1 MEKPTVTVAAAE
13 LRTLA
18 TARLIKT
25 GMPAQDA
32 EIVAE
37 ALVFADL
44 RGTHSHGV
52 MRVEAYEH
60 RIRKGGMNLNP
71 ELRVQ
76 PIKPAIALVDAQGA
90 IGHPAAKL
98 ATEEAIRL
106 AGTHG
111 IGMVGVK
118 NSAHCGVLAYYV
130 DLALR
135 NDCAEILWANSSS
148 SVIPF
153 GGKQPYLGTNPLAFG
168 FPGKTRSILL
178 DMATST
184 VAFGKIFHAKEKG
197 VPIPQGW
204 AVDKA
209 GAPTTDPNTAHAL
222 FPFGGVKG
230 YGIAMM
236 VEALTGLLISGVFGP
251 HITSYW
257 GQFDTLRNMS
267 SLHLV
272 IDPTVFN
279 GAAVFDHTQAMI
291 DELHA
296 QPAKDE
302 SGQVLIPGEIEHATM
317 VRSLEQGIVIPE
329 TVYRYLTTDAT

>member
-1 MEKPTVTVAAAE
+1 MKKPMVRIEAEKLRKLAAE
-13 LRTLA
+13 RMM
-18 TARLIKT
+18 KT
-25 GMPAQDA
+25 GMPARDA

-52 MRVEAYEH
+52 MRVEAYEN

-76 PIKPAIALVDAQGA
+76 PIKPAVALVDAQGG
-90 IGHPAAKL
+90 IGHPAAKM
-98 ATEEAIRL
+98 AAEEAIRL
-106 AGTHG
+106 AGEHG

-130 DLALR
+130 DMALR
-135 NDCAEILWANSSS
+135 KNCAEILWANSST

-153 GGKQPYLGTNPLAFG
+153 GGKKSYLGTNPLAFG
-168 FPGKTRSILL
+168 FPGKTQSILL

-197 VPIPQGW
+197 MPIPEGW

-209 GAPTTDPNTAHAL
+209 GEPTTDPNTAHAL

-230 YGIAMM
+230 YGIGIM

-267 SLHLV
+267 NLHLV
-272 IDPTVFN
+272 IDPTLFN
-279 GAAVFDHTQAMI
+279 GEGVFAHTQTMI

-296 QPAKDE
+296 QPAADE
-302 SGQVLIPGEIEHATM
+302 HRKVLIPGEIEHEKM
-317 VRSLEQGIVIPE
+317 MRSLDQGIDIPE
-329 TVYRYLTTDAT
+329 TVYRYLTG

>member
-1 MEKPTVTVAAAE
+1 MMKKPKKPTVKIEAGQ
-13 LRTLA
+13 LRKLA
-18 TARLIKT
+18 TERLTKA
-25 GMPAQDA
+25 GMRAQDA

-52 MRVEAYEH
+52 MRVEAYEN
-60 RIRKGGMNLNP
+60 RIRKGGMNLKP
-71 ELRVQ
+71 ELRIQ
-76 PIKPAIALVDAQGA
+76 PIKPTIALIDAQGG

-106 AGTHG
+106 ATEHG

-130 DLALR
+130 DLALQ
-135 NDCAEILWANSSS
+135 NKFAEILWANSSS

-153 GGKQPYLGTNPLAFG
+153 GGKQPYFGTNPFAFG
-168 FPGKTRSILL
+168 FPGKTQSILL

-184 VAFGKIFHAKEKG
+184 VAFGKIFDAKEKG
-197 VPIPQGW
+197 MPIPQGW
-204 AVDKA
+204 AVDKH
-209 GAPTTDPNTAHAL
+209 GASTTDPSEAHAL

-230 YGIAMM
+230 YGIGMM
-236 VEALTGLLISGVFGP
+236 VEALTGLLLGGVFGP

-257 GQFDTLRNMS
+257 SQLDTMRNMS

-272 IDPTVFN
+272 IDPTLFC
-279 GAAVFDHTQAMI
+279 GEAVFTHTQAMI

-302 SGQVLIPGEIEHATM
+302 KVRIPGEIEHDTM
-317 VRSLEQGIVIPE
+317 MRSLNEGIEIPE
-329 TVYRYLTTDAT
+329 TVYRYLTD

>member
-1 MEKPTVTVAAAE
+1 MKKPTVKIKAAE
-13 LRTLA
+13 LRKLA
-18 TARLIKT
+18 KERLMKAGI
-25 GMPAQDA
+25 PSHDA

-52 MRVEAYEH
+52 MRVQAYEN

-71 ELRVQ
+71 ELRIQ
-76 PIKPAIALVDAQGA
+76 PIKSTSAVIDAQGG
-90 IGHPAAKL
+90 IGHPAAKM
-98 ATEEAIRL
+98 ASEEAVRL
-106 AGTHG
+106 AGEHG

-130 DLALR
+130 DLALQK
-135 NDCAEILWANSSS
+135 NFAEILWANSSS

-168 FPGKTRSILL
+168 FPGKTQSILL
-178 DMATST
+178 DMATSM

-197 VPIPQGW
+197 MSIPQGW
-204 AVDKA
+204 AVDKD
-209 GAPTTDPNTAHAL
+209 GASTTDPGTAHAL

-251 HITSYW
+251 RITSYW

-272 IDPTVFN
+272 IDPTLFC
-279 GAAVFDHTQAMI
+279 GEAVFTHTQAMI

-302 SGQVLIPGEIEHATM
+302 SGKVLIPGEIEHETM
-317 VRSLEQGIVIPE
+317 IRSLNEGIEIPE
-329 TVYRYLTTDAT
+329 TVYGYLRG